1 MQTKHTQQNLAHT
14 AQKPNLLDHI
24 NLFPS
29 KEEGR
34 IPGERKALSERKTK
48 PRRVSASVCVLS
60 YLCHS
65 CGKQQGNVCF
75 LT

>member
-1 MQTKHTQQNLAHT
+1 MQTKHARQNVAHT
-14 AQKPNLLDHI
+14 GEKPNLLDHI

-34 IPGERKALSERKTK
+34 VPGERKVLSEWKTK
-48 PRRVSASVCVLS
+48 GGVSVQGKLFVPFKEKCVI
-60 YLCHS
+60 
-65 CGKQQGNVCF
+65 